1 MGTEGHEWL
10 EVIEKRYENS
20 VSAVWFLAY
29 LLHPSYSGDALT
41 QKDIR
46 DAKSYVAESYPEIV
60 RFYYALVL
68 QKKISPHSRKSEIVK
83 QAIM

>member
-46 DAKSYVAESYPEIV
+46 DAKSYVAELPGNCPILL
-60 RFYYALVL
+60 RTCPA
-68 QKKISPHSRKSEIVK
+68 KKISPHSRKSEIVK